1 MISAL
6 SGESHKLPTMV
17 AVAPIA
23 LADSAIVHL
32 RRSLERVHGVTV
44 QSAER
49 VSDGIELRLTAHSVQ
64 AAEWAEYTFGGLE
77 PGQFWTE
84 RAGLL
89 TLSLVLG
96 QNV

>member
-1 MISAL
+1 MIPAL
-6 SGESHKLPTMV
+6 SDEGRKLPPMV

-23 LADSAIVHL
+23 PVDCTVAHL
-32 RRSLERVHGVTV
+32 LRSLERVHGVTV
-44 QSAER
+44 QSAEP
-49 VSDGIELRLTAHSVQ
+49 VSDGMELRLTAHSVQ
-64 AAEWAEYTFGGLE
+64 AAEWAEYTFGGLG

-89 TLSLVLG
+89 RLRVVLR